1 MYYKLTRKMLLLP
14 LMGVL
19 SLTLYAQE
27 KIDTAVM
34 SQIRQEE
41 FSHSAIPQISQQLF
55 DQYGPRLTNSPGFH
69 RAADWVVMQLK
80 GFGIQHA
87 ALEPWGE
94 FGRGWEL
101 QNFSMALA
109 KPYYQPI
116 IAQPLSWTHSIGPV
130 TAPVISVLVDRNV
143 QTFLNSHASEIKGK
157 FILLDDSVSL
167 PSPFVPPASRY
178 TDHDLATLQDTY
190 MHSDEDIVGLLA
202 YQKESAALLSALQ
215 KIGALGILER
225 QRAIGDDGTITIDDA
240 PGKYNYKPGYVPTI
254 PEIVIS
260 TEDFNKLTRMAK
272 NQEPVEVSLN
282 SQTAFFDKD
291 LQGYN
296 VIAEIP
302 GSDPVLKNEVV
313 MIGAHLDSWP
323 GGDGATDNGAG
334 CVVMMEVMR
343 IFKQLNLH
351 SKRTIRIALWSG
363 EEQGS
368 LGSYYYV
375 KNHFGDQATMKM
387 LPAQSHISAY
397 YNLDNGSGKIRGIW
411 AQNNVAAKSIF
422 DEWIVPF
429 KDLGATTVSLHN
441 TGSTDHEP
449 FDAIGIP
456 AFQFIQ
462 DPLEYETRTHHT
474 NMDVFDHLFIDDLKQ
489 AAVVVAGFVY
499 NSANRPELLPRK
511 NLPPAARYPF
521 E

>member
-1 MYYKLTRKMLLLP
+1 MFYNLIRNLLLLP
-14 LMGVL
+14 LIAVL

-34 SQIRQEE
+34 SQIKHEE
-41 FSHSAIPQISQQLF
+41 FSHSEIPQIAQQLF
-55 DQYGPRLTNSPGFH
+55 DEFGPRLTNSPGFH
-69 RAADWVVMQLK
+69 RAADWVITQLK
-80 GFGIQHA
+80 GFGIQQT

-101 QNFSMALA
+101 QNFCMSLA

-116 IAQPLSWTHSIGPV
+116 IAQPLAWTHSVGPV
-130 TAPVISVLVDRNV
+130 TAPVISVLVDENV
-143 QTFLNSHASEIKGK
+143 ETFLTSHGSQIKGK
-157 FILLDDSVSL
+157 FILLNDSVSL
-167 PSPFVPPASRY
+167 PSPFIPSASRY
-178 TDHDLATLQDTY
+178 TNNDLATLQDTY
-190 MHSDEDIVGLLA
+190 MHSEEDVIDLFA
-202 YQKESAALLSALQ
+202 YQKKKAALLSTMQ
-215 KIGALGILER
+215 KTGAICILER
-225 QRAIGDDGTITIDDA
+225 QQTIGGDGIITISDA
-240 PGKYNYKPGYVPTI
+240 PGKYNYKIGYVPSI

-282 SQTAFFDKD
+282 CQTAFFDKD

-302 GSDPVLKNEVV
+302 GSDPLLKDQVV

-368 LGSYYYV
+368 LGSYNYV

-387 LPAQSHISAY
+387 LPAQSRISVY

-411 AQNNVAAKSIF
+411 AQNNAGAKSIF
-422 DEWIVPF
+422 EEWIVPY